1 MSPASSNGL
10 ETSEPPYGLS
20 GGDVASRLN
29 PLIAQGKAAAQAE
42 NTRNTY
48 STGWNSWARWAAGN
62 GFAVF
67 PATSDA
73 LEYWMADLWSQGMK
87 PSSLGT
93 YLTAVS
99 RKHAG
104 HPFPN
109 PADHSEVRLLLSGLK
124 RLTGRAGNTPKQ
136 ADPLRWIH
144 ILEIIDSAYKPRC
157 NQPGGRQESPEQAA
171 RRAVTDIAMICVAH
185 DAALRCSELLAL
197 TWADVELPAEGEGGL
212 VWIRRS
218 KTDQNGQGAA
228 VPISKFTAQA
238 LNRLRPDS
246 ARPGDRVFD
255 ISPSTVTRRIKAAAQ
270 AAGIDSENISSHSP
284 RVGMAQDLVAFGIDL
299 PGLIQ
304 ACRWDVRQNG
314 PPSTPRNIAAHHHT
328 AAPCL
333 KSSPTPPAPPPPPP
347 IRPRLSI
354 PRKLTTLPSL
364 V

>member
-1 MSPASSNGL
+1 MSPASSDGR
-10 ETSEPPYGLS
+10 ETSEPPYGLG
-20 GGDVASRLN
+20 GGDVASRLD
-29 PLIAQGKAAAQAE
+29 PLIAQGKAAARAE

-48 STGWNSWARWAAGN
+48 STGWNSWAGWAAGN

-67 PATSDA
+67 PATSDG
-73 LEYWMADLWSQGMK
+73 LEYWMADLWSKGMK
-87 PSSLGT
+87 PSTLGT

-109 PADHSEVRLLLSGLK
+109 PADHSEVRQLLSGLK
-124 RLTGRAGNTPKQ
+124 RLAVRAGNMPKQ
-136 ADPLRWIH
+136 ADPLRWSH

-171 RRAVTDIAMICVAH
+171 RRAVTEIAMICVAH

-246 ARPGDRVFD
+246 ARLGDRVFD

-304 ACRWDVRQNG
+304 ACRWKSDRMAALY
-314 PPSTPRNIAAHHHT
+314 TRNIAAHHT
-328 AAPCL
+328 PAAKCL
-333 KSSPTPPAPPPPPP
+333 KSQPHPASTPPPPTPAIEHFP
-347 IRPRLSI
+347 VSSRPF
-354 PRKLTTLPSL
+354 PSL